1 MALGFSVVFLALAL
15 FLLPRVKG
23 MFVAIQW
30 AKRMHGFGKMHTPQP
45 GE

>member
-1 MALGFSVVFLALAL
+1 MAVGFSVAFTALAL

-30 AKRMHGFGKMHTPQP
+30 SKRMHGFGRIGIDLT
-45 GE
+45 